1 MGAQGTLFNRRTGG
15 LGLLVILS
23 SLKARSPPRD
33 PAMPAENSG
42 ALTLATCVGHR
53 SGHGSGHGSGL
64 VWISPSFIVP
74 PSGAYARRWRSAAP
88 DRGRGRDPAT
98 KEPAPRSSRVNSRHK
113 QHCARLSCAADPRLC
128 FCCSLK
134 CLAQSFFL
142 GVVKRRTQ
150 HLPTNALKLRE
161 NFVGGNFADQEK

>member
-98 KEPAPRSSRVNSRHK
+98 EG
-113 QHCARLSCAADPRLC
+113 ARLSCAADPRLC

-134 CLAQSFFL
+134 CLAQSFFF

-161 NFVGGNFADQEK
+161 NLVWGNFADQEK